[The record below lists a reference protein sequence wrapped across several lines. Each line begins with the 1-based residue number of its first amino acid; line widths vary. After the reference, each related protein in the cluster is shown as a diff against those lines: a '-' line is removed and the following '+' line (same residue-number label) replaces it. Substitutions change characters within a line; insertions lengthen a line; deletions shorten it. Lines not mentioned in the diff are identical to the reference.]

1 MGDVIGAFKIAILTY
16 ILGLLT
22 CGLVGVIIL
31 IVRKLTSIREKGIEQ
46 T

>member
-16 ILGLLT
+16 ILGLFA
-22 CGLVGVIIL
+22 CGLVGVIVL
-31 IVRKLTSIREKGIEQ
+31 IIRKITSNREKEIEQ